1 MKPSPR
7 ARKPSALRV
16 VANDETPPPPPT
28 HLSETDRLRLAEAQ
42 LRVVNLDRAIHD
54 HAKAHNEAV
63 AKRDEW
69 LAKLS
74 AIGADLR
81 ERYQF
86 DAQTPVSV
94 DTGAIG
100 RKG

>member
-42 LRVVNLDRAIHD
+42 LRVVNLNKTIDD
-54 HAKAHNEAV
+54 HVRGHGEAV

-69 LAKLS
+69 AAKLS
-74 AIGADLR
+74 ALGAELR